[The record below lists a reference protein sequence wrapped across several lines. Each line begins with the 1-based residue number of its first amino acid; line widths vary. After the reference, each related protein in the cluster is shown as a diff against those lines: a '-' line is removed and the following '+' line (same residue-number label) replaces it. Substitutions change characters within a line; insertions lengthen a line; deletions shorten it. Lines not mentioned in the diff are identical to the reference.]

1 MKDIK
6 KRVYENEKNKEHI
19 ENMDKDI
26 NIEDLMD

>member
-6 KRVYENEKNKEHI
+6 KRVYENEKNKENI